1 MKWIWAILLL
11 VIAAGGVAVFWPESS
26 PSVAPATASPAPA
39 STKPPAPSV
48 TAVTPA
54 PPAPAKPTPTTAAA
68 ATPTAPAAKPAT
80 NAVATSA
87 TTTTPAKPPKASP
100 REPILKEVPAGGLT
114 LGLDKKI
121 PHATVTPGS
130 IMKQPDGSLLAD
142 GKYKIEG
149 DGSREKP
156 YRIGWDCLASANKT
170 YIPRLKEDLMPQR
183 VALLDGAWVRIDG
196 YFALPLML
204 QESSEILVMLNQWDG
219 CCIGVPPTPYDALE
233 VKLVEPVK
241 PNRRHAFNFGTV
253 LGRLRVDPMLV
264 ENWLVG
270 LYRLEEATLTQ
281 SGL

>member
-1 MKWIWAILLL
+1 MKWIWTLL
-11 VIAAGGVAVFWPESS
+11 VLVVVAGGVAMLWPESS
-26 PSVAPATASPAPA
+26 APVAPATPAPI
-39 STKPPAPSV
+39 S
-48 TAVTPA
+48 
-54 PPAPAKPTPTTAAA
+54 APAKQTTPGVAAVAPATPAATKPSPLTTAPTTASTPTPT
-68 ATPTAPAAKPAT
+68 P
-80 NAVATSA
+80 ATSA
-87 TTTTPAKPPKASP
+87 TTTVAAKPAKASP
-100 REPILKEVPAGGLT
+100 REPVLKEVPPGGLT
-114 LGLDKKI
+114 LGLDRKI
-121 PHATVTPGS
+121 PHATVTPGA
-130 IMKQPDGSLLAD
+130 IMKQPDGSLMAD
-142 GKYKIEG
+142 GKYRIEG

-219 CCIGVPPTPYDALE
+219 CCIGVPPTPYDAIE

>member
-1 MKWIWAILLL
+1 MKWIWAVL
-11 VIAAGGVAVFWPESS
+11 VLVVVAGGVAVVWPESS
-26 PSVAPATASPAPA
+26 ASVAPSRPASDAASIKPSTDRVAAAAPAMPVPAKPAP
-39 STKPPAPSV
+39 
-48 TAVTPA
+48 VTPA
-54 PPAPAKPTPTTAAA
+54 PVAATTPAPATTAPTTV
-68 ATPTAPAAKPAT
+68 AAKPA
-80 NAVATSA
+80 
-87 TTTTPAKPPKASP
+87 KASP
-100 REPILKEVPAGGLT
+100 REPVLKEVPPGGLT
-114 LGLDKKI
+114 LGLDRKI

-219 CCIGVPPTPYDALE
+219 CCIGVPPTPYDAME

-281 SGL
+281 NGL

>member
-1 MKWIWAILLL
+1 MKWIWAVLAL
-11 VIAAGGVAVFWPESS
+11 VIVAGGVAVFWPESS
-26 PSVAPATASPAPA
+26 AAVAPSKPAAYTAPTKPQAPSVAAVAPA
-39 STKPPAPSV
+39 A
-48 TAVTPA
+48 
-54 PPAPAKPTPTTAAA
+54 PAPAKPAPVTAAPATTPTPTSAASTAT
-68 ATPTAPAAKPAT
+68 ATVATKPA
-80 NAVATSA
+80 
-87 TTTTPAKPPKASP
+87 KASP
-100 REPILKEVPAGGLT
+100 REPVLKEVPPGGLT

-121 PHATVTPGS
+121 PFATVTPGA

-170 YIPRLKEDLMPQR
+170 FIPRLKEDLMPQR

-241 PNRRHAFNFGTV
+241 PSRRHAFNFGTV

-281 SGL
+281 TGL

>member
-11 VIAAGGVAVFWPESS
+11 VIAAGGVALFWPESS
-26 PSVAPATASPAPA
+26 APVARAMDAPAPA
-39 STKPPAPSV
+39 STKAPAPSV

-54 PPAPAKPTPTTAAA
+54 SPAPAKPTTTTATAVTLAA
-68 ATPTAPAAKPAT
+68 PTAKPAT
-80 NAVATSA
+80 TAATTA
-87 TTTTPAKPPKASP
+87 TTTTPAKPSKSTP
-100 REPILKEVPAGGLT
+100 REAILKEVPPGGLT
-114 LGLDKKI
+114 LGLDRKI

-130 IMKQPDGSLLAD
+130 IMKQQDGSLLAD

-183 VALLDGAWVRIDG
+183 VALLDGAWIRIDG

-281 SGL
+281 NGL